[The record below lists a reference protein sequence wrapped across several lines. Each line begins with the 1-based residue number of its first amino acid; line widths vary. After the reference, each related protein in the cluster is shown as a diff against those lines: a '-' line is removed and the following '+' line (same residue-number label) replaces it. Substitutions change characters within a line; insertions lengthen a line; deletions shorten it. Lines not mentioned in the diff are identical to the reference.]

1 MKSPAIFLDRDG
13 TLIADVG
20 YVRHPDDVRLL
31 PGAADAL
38 KRFRD
43 LGFRL
48 VVVSNQSG
56 VARGLFTDHQLQEIH
71 QRLEQV
77 LASDGVRLDA
87 AYYCPYLPGPEAVVE
102 MYRRDSELR
111 KPRPGMLLKA
121 AQEHDLDLA
130 GSWMIGDSPR
140 DVEAGR
146 RAGCRTIL
154 LSANGH
160 GRDGA
165 ISMTPPPGVDPSTP
179 VVHNLSEAV
188 ICVEQQTGARTAGAA
203 PAHATAPVAVPSDSE
218 KKRTM
223 ESHEVLSALHQIRDR
238 LDDANRQYQQQDFSL
253 HRLLGALLQMFAIVA
268 AVWGFLAMIDA
279 DPAAG
284 TRFALATF
292 CQMAALTAFMLD
304 RFR

>member
-1 MKSPAIFLDRDG
+1 MKSPAIFFDRDG

-43 LGFRL
+43 LGYRL

-56 VARGLFTDHQLQEIH
+56 VARGLFTDQQLQEIH
-71 QRLEQV
+71 QRFEQV
-77 LASDGVRLDA
+77 LAGDGVRLDA

-102 MYRRDSELR
+102 SYRRDSELR

-121 AQEHDLDLA
+121 AQEHDIDLT

-160 GRDGA
+160 GQGSA
-165 ISMTPPPGVDPSTP
+165 HNLTLPLGVDPSTP
-179 VVHNLSEAV
+179 VVHDLAAAV
-188 ICVEQQTGARTAGAA
+188 DCVEKETRPRPSGAGA
-203 PAHATAPVAVPSDSE
+203 PPVVSAVVPPSESE
-218 KKRTM
+218 KKRAV
-223 ESHEVLSALHQIRDR
+223 ESSDILQALHQIRDR
-238 LDDANRQYQQQDFSL
+238 LDDANRQVQQQDFSL

-268 AVWGFLAMIDA
+268 AVWGFVAMIDA
-279 DPAAG
+279 DPAAAA
-284 TRFALATF
+284 RFAFASF
-292 CQMAALTAFMLD
+292 CQLTALTAFALD

>member
-20 YVRHPDDVRLL
+20 YVRHPDDVQLL
-31 PGAADAL
+31 PGASDAL

-43 LGFRL
+43 LGYRL

-56 VARGLFTDHQLQEIH
+56 IARGLFTDGNLQEVH
-71 QRLEQV
+71 QRLEQQ
-77 LASDGVRLDA
+77 LAGDGIRLDA

-102 MYRRDSELR
+102 TYRRDSELR

-121 AQEHDLDLA
+121 AQEHDIDLSR
-130 GSWMIGDSPR
+130 SWMIGDSPR

-154 LSANGH
+154 LAANGN
-160 GRDGA
+160 GSA
-165 ISMTPPPGVDPSTP
+165 KPLTPPPGVDPSTP
-179 VVHNLSEAV
+179 VVHDLREAV
-188 ICVEQQTGARTAGAA
+188 ICIEQSITGGEAA
-203 PAHATAPVAVPSDSE
+203 PRAAAPQPASPDVDR
-218 KKRTM
+218 KRGL
-223 ESHEVLSALHQIRDR
+223 ESNEVLQVLQQIRDR
-238 LDDANRQYQQQDFSL
+238 LDDAKRQYQQQDFSL

-279 DPAAG
+279 NPVSAA
-284 TRFALATF
+284 RFALATF
-292 CQMAALTAFMLD
+292 CQVAALTAFALD

>member
-56 VARGLFTDHQLQEIH
+56 VARGLFTDQQLQEIH

-102 MYRRDSELR
+102 SYRRDSELR

-121 AQEHDLDLA
+121 AQEHGLDLA

-154 LSANGH
+154 LSANGNGH
-160 GRDGA
+160 AGA
-165 ISMTPPPGVDPSTP
+165 KVLTPPPGVDPSTP
-179 VVHNLSEAV
+179 VVHDLSEAV
-188 ICVEQQTGARTAGAA
+188 ACVEKQTGTGKPGNAVDSGAR
-203 PAHATAPVAVPSDSE
+203 PVMVPSDAE
-218 KKRTM
+218 KRKSL
-223 ESHEVLSALHQIRDR
+223 ESTEVLSALHQIRDR
-238 LDDANRQYQQQDFSL
+238 LEDANRQYQQQDFSL

-284 TRFALATF
+284 ARFALATF